1 MVENDISGE
10 ILAMRD
16 VELYQAIVMKS
27 DNLKDVDVL
36 EFRKILEE

>member
-1 MVENDISGE
+1 MVENDKSGE
-10 ILAMRD
+10 LLAKRA
-16 VELYQAIVMKS
+16 VELYQAKVMKR